1 MTTAYVAIGSNLG
14 DRLENVSRA
23 VDAVAH
29 LPETHVETISH
40 AYESKAAFVED
51 QPDFVNAVIEV
62 TTGTQAD
69 DFLGMLMDIES
80 RMGRVRETD
89 KGPRVIDLDL
99 LLFGDEEWDT
109 DDLKVPHPG
118 IRDRDFVLRPLL
130 EIAPRT
136 KLPDGTLL
144 QPTDARF
151 GDVLRDLGEVPDFG
165 IEHNQPVDAD
175 EWVAVST
182 SEAVDSIAGF
192 DASLQAR
199 AAALKQEGI
208 PYAWDPFEPGTD
220 MDPFGMPQPV
230 SLLVPVDFEEKARAL
245 LAEFDRAPLAED
257 LEEQATSPS
266 DG

>member
-14 DRLENVSRA
+14 DRLGNVSRA

-29 LPETHVETISH
+29 LPETHVETVSH

-62 TTGTQAD
+62 TTRAQAE
-69 DFLGMLMDIES
+69 DFLGMLMDVES
-80 RMGRVRETD
+80 QMGRVREAD

-99 LLFGDEEWDT
+99 LLFGDEEWQT
-109 DDLKVPHPG
+109 DDLTVPHPG

-144 QPTDARF
+144 QPSDARF
-151 GDVLRDLGEVPDFG
+151 GDVIEDLGEVPDFG
-165 IEHNQPVDAD
+165 VEHNQPVDAD

-182 SEAVDSIAGF
+182 SEAVDSISGF

-199 AAALKQEGI
+199 AAALGQEGI

-220 MDPFGMPQPV
+220 MDPFGMPQPF
-230 SLLVPVDFEEKARAL
+230 SLLVPVEYEDRARAL
-245 LAEFDRAPLAED
+245 LAQFDTAPLAED
-257 LEEQATSPS
+257 VESQATPES